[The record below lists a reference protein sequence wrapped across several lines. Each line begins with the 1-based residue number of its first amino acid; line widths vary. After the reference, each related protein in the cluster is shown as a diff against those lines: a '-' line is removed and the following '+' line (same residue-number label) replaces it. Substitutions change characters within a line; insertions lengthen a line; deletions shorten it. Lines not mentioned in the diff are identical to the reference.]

1 MTIHKS
7 KGLEFNTVFVIG
19 CNEGIIPGYSTRIN
33 DIEEDRR
40 VFYVA
45 MTRAKQNL
53 YLLSSKVHFITGR
66 TLKLKPSQF
75 LYESNIRSRRLE

>member
-1 MTIHKS
+1 
-7 KGLEFNTVFVIG
+7 
-19 CNEGIIPGYSTRIN
+19 
-33 DIEEDRR
+33 
-40 VFYVA
+40 

-53 YLLSSKVHFITGR
+53 FLLDSKVHYVNGR

>member
-19 CNEGIIPGYSTRIN
+19 CNEGILPGYSTRIN

-53 YLLSSKVHFITGR
+53 FLLDSKVHYVNGR

-75 LYESNIRSRRLE
+75 LYESSIRNRWFE